1 MVDREG
7 QRRVSEAKGP
17 HDQQVFFIYED
28 EPDHGWTI
36 KDQDIADTFR
46 NLDTYLEKTEAGNPF
61 IKAYKA
67 DMIAEL
73 ADLIGIAPDALAGTV
88 AYYNALCEA
97 GEDTQFNPATW
108 RDVIK

>member
-7 QRRVSEAKGP
+7 QRRVSGAKGP

-88 AYYNALCEA
+88 AYYNALCNALCEA
-97 GEDTQFNPATW
+97 GEDTQFNL
-108 RDVIK
+108 

>member
-1 MVDREG
+1 MVDRED

-67 DMIAEL
+67 DMIE
-73 ADLIGIAPDALAGTV
+73 ALAGTE

-97 GEDTQFNPATW
+97 GEDTQFNL
-108 RDVIK
+108 